1 MRTCM
6 CYSILSS
13 IVIGGAA
20 CVPPTEPPRLPPG
33 TASVSGRIR
42 DGVGQAVSGVSV
54 RVPVR
59 TGYYGATTNSQ
70 GKFEI
75 IVPLTG
81 LQNVSPVAVFAVK
94 DGFRP
99 YYAWYTELAEGASYI
114 FSTPDDRPFTEL
126 DVGEFV
132 PPGLVTLVHLGD
144 GTYSGSANSQL
155 QVDARG
161 TDLAYHITTWTP
173 ELEAFATRVVV
184 TFSARGIETTQP
196 DGGCPGNAVV
206 VITDAGVYEWA
217 TPSNSDPSG
226 DFSGYALA
234 YNLPSIQ
241 PGQDIYLRLISGA
254 WADGDQGDDFEIAGV
269 LVRFEP

>member
-1 MRTCM
+1 MHTCT
-6 CYSILSS
+6 CSS
-13 IVIGGAA
+13 FLLAVVIGGAA
-20 CVPPTEPPRLPPG
+20 CAAPIEPPPPPPG

-42 DGVGQAVSGVSV
+42 DAVGQAVSGVSV

-59 TGYYGATTNSQ
+59 SGYYGATTNSQ

-126 DVGEFV
+126 EVGEFV

-144 GTYSGSANSQL
+144 DVYSGPSNSQL
-155 QVDARG
+155 QVDSRG
-161 TDLAYHITTWTP
+161 THLVFRITTWTS
-173 ELEAFATRVVV
+173 ELESFATRVVV
-184 TFSARGIETTQP
+184 TFSARGLTTTT
-196 DGGCPGNAVV
+196 GGCANAVG
-206 VITDAGVYEWA
+206 VITDAGASDWA
-217 TPSNSDPSG
+217 TPGDSDPSG
-226 DFSGYALA
+226 NFSSYALA
-234 YNLPSIQ
+234 FNLPSIQ
-241 PGQDIYLRLISGA
+241 PGQDIALGLISGA
-254 WADGDQGDDFEIAGV
+254 CADGDQGDDFEIAGV